1 MVMSSTFGDPAAFA
15 PGPDHARAAASRQL
29 RAAIARVHGHLA
41 NMRDFVLSKDDAAS
55 GAHSKAVRIMAAMI
69 RSKELA
75 SRAKESAMAALAMMA
90 AAAEL
95 IPHLEQP
102 QADELLKEVKAF
114 ANELFVGLNE
124 LFVGLNEI
132 LARSSIFVAMVEMP
146 YPYISEKFAEL
157 AKIQDSKRRMFE
169 EHVSKALTAWSC
181 SAILDIR
188 SGSTAPRLRRMKRN
202 LIDVCEL
209 SGVGG
214 DDLLLK
220 LSLECEITGI
230 SITDVIDG
238 WKKIKAVIERTL
250 PRGQNGGRPA
260 GIRQYPELDA
270 LVYRLEFSAQVA
282 GGKFTVHKKNG
293 GKGTIIEA
301 LNLLRNVVRVSSGE
315 KLAAAIPL
323 PAKHPIST
331 YARAIHDAR
340 KAAAAALGLAGH
352 GSRRGR
358 RLCPPPPA

>member
-1 MVMSSTFGDPAAFA
+1 MVMSSTFGDPAGFG

-41 NMRDFVLSKDDAAS
+41 NMRDVVLSKDDAAS
-55 GAHSKAVRIMAAMI
+55 DAHSKAVRIMAALI
-69 RSKELA
+69 RSTELA
-75 SRAKESAMAALAMMA
+75 SRAKELAMAALAMMA

-102 QADELLKEVKAF
+102 QADELRKEVKAF
-114 ANELFVGLNE
+114 ANE

-293 GKGTIIEA
+293 GKGTIIQA

>member
-1 MVMSSTFGDPAAFA
+1 MVMSSTFGDPAAFG

-41 NMRDFVLSKDDAAS
+41 NMRDVVLSKDDAAS
-55 GAHSKAVRIMAAMI
+55 DAHSKAVGIMAALI
-69 RSKELA
+69 RSTELA
-75 SRAKESAMAALAMMA
+75 SRAKELAMAALAMMA

-102 QADELLKEVKAF
+102 QADELCKEVKAF
-114 ANELFVGLNE
+114 ANG

-132 LARSSIFVAMVEMP
+132 LAQGSILIATVEMP
-146 YPYISEKFAEL
+146 HPYISEKFAEL

-209 SGVGG
+209 TGVGG

-230 SITDVIDG
+230 SIIDVIDG
-238 WKKIKAVIERTL
+238 WKKIKAVIERAL

-340 KAAAAALGLAGH
+340 KAAAATGLAGH